1 MILHT
6 VNKSPFSDQSFIDC
20 LKFCSKGSSVLLI
33 EDGVYAGKQQTQYA
47 QLIETHQE
55 INFYALTVDVKA
67 RGLTEDLSSA
77 ITLITDSEF
86 VELTVSHSSVQSW
99 F

>member
-6 VNKSPFSDQSFIDC
+6 VNKSPFSDQSFVDC
-20 LKFCSKGSSVLLI
+20 LKFCSKGSSILLM
-33 EDGVYAGKQQTQYA
+33 EDGVYAGKENTVYS
-47 QLIETHQE
+47 QLIDSHSD
-55 INFYALTVDVKA
+55 IKFYALSVDVSA
-67 RGLTEDLSSA
+67 RGLNQDLCSA

-86 VELTVSHSSVQSW
+86 VELTVTHSNVQSW

>member
-6 VNKSPFSDQSFIDC
+6 VNQSPFNDSSFSEC

-33 EDGVYAGKQQTQYA
+33 EDGVYAGKDNTPYSK
-47 QLIETHQE
+47 LIETHSE
-55 INFYALTVDVKA
+55 IQFYALSADVKA
-67 RGLTEDLSSA
+67 RGLSQHLAPA
-77 ITLITDSEF
+77 ITLIDDSVF
-86 VELTVSHSSVQSW
+86 VELAVTHHSVQSW